1 MVREGRFR
9 EDLLHRLRT
18 LLIELPPLRELLED
32 IKELTIFYMN
42 ALCERF
48 GIVLK
53 GASPEF
59 WDVVTA
65 YKWPGNVRELI
76 QALEK
81 ALLSAKDEPML
92 FPKHLPTYIRIQVA
106 RNSFP
111 KKTAGRA
118 QLEIPSSAPKVS
130 PKLKEIRKAAVSEA
144 EQQYL
149 KDLISLVGGNIDNA
163 CRISGLSRSRFYTLL
178 RKYRPTDERWLE

>member
-1 MVREGRFR
+1 
-9 EDLLHRLRT
+9 
-18 LLIELPPLRELLED
+18 
-32 IKELTIFYMN
+32 
-42 ALCERF
+42 
-48 GIVLK
+48 
-53 GASPEF
+53 
-59 WDVVTA
+59 VTA

-92 FPKHLPTYIRIQVA
+92 FPKHLPTYIRIHVA

-111 KKTAGRA
+111 KKPAG
-118 QLEIPSSAPKVS
+118 QGQPEIPSRVPKVPS
-130 PKLKEIRKAAVSEA
+130 KLKEIRKAAVSEA

-149 KDLISLVGGNIDNA
+149 KDLISFVGGDINKA

-178 RKYRPTDERWLE
+178 RKFRPTDARWPV